1 MFRDRADAAQQLAIA
16 LEKYSNASVIV
27 LGIPRGGVETAFHV
41 AKHLHADLSIIIVRK
56 LGYPDNREA
65 AFGAIDEDGA
75 IQISQDAAAAMT
87 EEEMNGVINTE
98 RKEIARRIAILRKGK
113 PLPDLSG
120 KTVIIVDDG
129 IATGATIF
137 SAISLCRKQNPSR
150 IVVAA
155 PIAGPDMKRRL
166 QQQADEVVILETP
179 PFFYAVGQAY
189 ENFENLTDV
198 EANSFIA
205 RWENEHLKNA
215 MWEN

>member
-16 LEKYSNASVIV
+16 LEKYSNANVIV
-27 LGIPRGGVETAFHV
+27 LGIPRGGVETAYHV
-41 AKHLHADLSIIIVRK
+41 ARHLHADLSIIIVRK

-75 IQISQDAAAAMT
+75 IQISQDAATALT
-87 EEEMNGVINTE
+87 EEEMNDVINAE
-98 RKEIARRIAILRKGK
+98 RKEITRRVAILRKGK
-113 PLPDLSG
+113 SLPDLSG

-137 SAISLCRKQNPSR
+137 SAISLCRKRNPSR

-155 PIAGPDMKRRL
+155 PIADPAMKHKL
-166 QQQADEVVILETP
+166 QQQADEIVILETP

-198 EANSFIA
+198 EANTFIA
-205 RWENEHLKNA
+205 RWENDRIKNA
-215 MWEN
+215 MCET